1 MAQDVASPELS
12 LKRLQAVRSLA
23 GNRWSLLK
31 TCKKEVAM
39 HRVRYLIKNTLDEL
53 YDLGKGIKKGE
64 LQRQMEKLT
73 GERVSHFIH
82 SSTTK
87 VRYERAMMKFCDYL
101 EERGIKRDKH
111 LNKLSTEELQQVV
124 DDYFEKLAEEG
135 CSKNTIKVHIAAMEK
150 SLAVIRPDIKPYLQ
164 NDENRIGWWSEGEA
178 SRKRDSYTDPEA
190 IRERLDETHRMIAE
204 AQSLAGFRVREIA
217 RATYDKE
224 KFEVTIH
231 NAKGGRT
238 RTLSF
243 EHRKEDFE
251 KLINLIDKLKEQG
264 YEKRLKDY
272 YKDLK
277 NACKATGQEYHSA
290 HSFRYEYAQ
299 RRIKEL
305 RENREELKD
314 LIEKYNAPDD
324 IRECLKDEDKIDR
337 AADFVLTQELGHN
350 RLKMSRYYYR

>member
-1 MAQDVASPELS
+1 MSHKVKHVFKS
-12 LKRLQAVRSLA
+12 V
-23 GNRWSLLK
+23 
-31 TCKKEVAM
+31 
-39 HRVRYLIKNTLDEL
+39 LDDL
-53 YDLGKGIKKGE
+53 YQIGKGIKKGE

-82 SSTTK
+82 ASTTK
-87 VRYERAMMKFCDYL
+87 VRYERALMKFSDYL
-101 EERGIKRDKH
+101 EERGIKREKH
-111 LNKLSTEELQQVV
+111 LDKLSTEELQQVI
-124 DDYFEKLAEEG
+124 DDYFKRLANEEY
-135 CSKNTIKVHIAAMEK
+135 SKNTIKIHISALEK
-150 SLAVIRPDIKPYLQ
+150 TLPIIRDDIKNYF
-164 NDENRIGWWSEGEA
+164 NDEKRIEWWSNGAA
-178 SRKRDSYTDPEA
+178 SNKRDSYTDPEK

-217 RATYDKE
+217 RAEVDRKE
-224 KFEVTIH
+224 HKIIIH

-238 RTLSF
+238 RELYF

-251 KLINLIDKLKEQG
+251 RLADLIEKLQKEE

-299 RRIKEL
+299 RRIEEL
-305 RENREELKD
+305 KQNREELKD
-314 LIEKYNAPDD
+314 LLDKYGADEKMKDNANN
-324 IRECLKDEDKIDR
+324 ESTIDT

-350 RLKMSRYYYR
+350 RLKMSRYYYRR

>member
-1 MAQDVASPELS
+1 
-12 LKRLQAVRSLA
+12 
-23 GNRWSLLK
+23 
-31 TCKKEVAM
+31 M

-53 YDLGKGIKKGE
+53 YELGKGVKKGE

-111 LNKLSTEELQQVV
+111 LNRLSTEELQQVV

-135 CSKNTIKVHIAAMEK
+135 YSKNTIKVHVAAMEK

-190 IRERLDETHRMIAE
+190 IRERLNEEHRMIAE
-204 AQSLAGFRVREIA
+204 AQALGGFRVREIA
-217 RATYDKE
+217 RAEVDRENE
-224 KFEVTIH
+224 KIIIH

-238 RTLSF
+238 RELYF

-251 KLINLIDKLKEQG
+251 RLADLIEKLQKEE

-305 RENREELKD
+305 RQNKEELKSLLD
-314 LIEKYNAPDD
+314 KYNADEGMKENANNESTVD
-324 IRECLKDEDKIDR
+324 I

>member
-1 MAQDVASPELS
+1 
-12 LKRLQAVRSLA
+12 
-23 GNRWSLLK
+23 
-31 TCKKEVAM
+31 M
-39 HRVRYLIKNTLDEL
+39 HRVRYLIKNVLDEL
-53 YDLGKGIKKGE
+53 YDLGKNIKKGQ

-87 VRYERAMMKFCDYL
+87 VRYERAMMKFCDFL
-101 EERGIKRDKH
+101 EARGIKRDKH
-111 LNKLSTEELQQVV
+111 LNNLTTEELQQTV
-124 DDYFEKLAEEG
+124 DNYFRELAEEG
-135 CSKNTIKVHIAAMEK
+135 CGKNTIKVHIAAMEK
-150 SLAVIRPDIKPYLQ
+150 SLTILRPDIKPYLQ
-164 NDENRIGWWSEGEA
+164 NDENRIRWWSAGEA

-190 IRERLDETHRMIAE
+190 IRSRLNETHRMIAE
-204 AQSLAGFRVREIA
+204 AQALGGFRVREIA
-217 RATYDKE
+217 RAEVDRENE
-224 KFEVTIH
+224 KIIIH

-238 RTLSF
+238 RELYF

-251 KLINLIDKLKEQG
+251 RLADLIEKLQKEE

-299 RRIKEL
+299 RRIEEL
-305 RENREELKD
+305 KQNREELKD
-314 LIEKYNAPDD
+314 LIEKYNAPED
-324 IRECLKDEDKIDR
+324 IRECLKDENKIDR
-337 AADFVLTQELGHN
+337 AADFALTQELGHN